1 MRYFN
6 ILFCSIIGLSI
17 LASGCGS
24 SPANNTGNAAKAN
37 TANTA
42 GPTNSTTSPA
52 NVDSAVAT
60 TTKPEAATENAAPTI
75 TPVVRAYY
83 DALKRKDDAALQAV
97 LSAAFIKSVQDD
109 MKAEKKTGMAAYL
122 AQYDTIPEKPV
133 EVRNERIEG
142 DKAVAELK
150 GGAYI
155 KWTAFSFIKEN
166 GSWKFTGGSPEID
179 SVKQSS
185 PAGK

>member
-6 ILFCSIIGLSI
+6 LLFGLIFGLSL

-24 SPANNTGNAAKAN
+24 SPANNAGNSGKANAVNTAN

-42 GPTNSTTSPA
+42 TAPA

-75 TPVVRAYY
+75 TPVVHAYY
-83 DALKRKDDAALQAV
+83 DALKKKDDAALQAV
-97 LSAAFIKSVQDD
+97 LSAAFIKSVQED

-133 EVRNERIEG
+133 EVRNEKIDG

-166 GSWKFTGGSPEID
+166 GTWKFTGGSPEID
-179 SVKQSS
+179 NVKQGS